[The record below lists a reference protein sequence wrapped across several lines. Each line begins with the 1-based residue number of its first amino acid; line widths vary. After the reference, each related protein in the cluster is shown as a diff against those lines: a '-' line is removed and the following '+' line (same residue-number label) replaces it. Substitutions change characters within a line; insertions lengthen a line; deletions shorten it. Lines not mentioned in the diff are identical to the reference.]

1 MKKLIP
7 VICLCLLFC
16 GCTSYEEIEDAIMVS
31 GMAVDMGETD
41 NYKVTVEIVDLSTG
55 EGEPPGAQ
63 LISSEGP
70 TVFSALENINTA
82 TSKKLFFSQT
92 RVIAISEQV
101 AKEGLINIIDVIVRD
116 NELRITNDV
125 VVAKDCAAADLFTLT
140 DSGNPVRSYEIA
152 DLLENES
159 KTLSVVP
166 RVQVFELINI
176 VGSSGV
182 AAVLPAF
189 SYIESVEKKSLTVSG
204 TAVFK
209 DDRLVD
215 FLDIN
220 RSKIMTLLQGE
231 AGQGLISE
239 PIRTDTQ
246 EYMTV
251 KIFDSK
257 VKVRHKETD
266 GEITMHID
274 IDMEVGINELTARE
288 NIMNKKGRSELMK
301 KLETRIKENT
311 EELVR
316 YLQQGS
322 GADALG
328 FGERIYKQN
337 PDLWEKIRK
346 TDYFKNL
353 KIKTQVKVNLLGT
366 GFIAKSPSASDFRF
380 GVTEVIRTAP

>member
-7 VICLCLLFC
+7 VICFCFLLC
-16 GCTSYEEIEDAIMVS
+16 GCTSYEEIEDAVMVS
-31 GMAVDMGETD
+31 GMAVDKGETD
-41 NYKVTVEIVDLSTG
+41 NYKVTVEVVELNVG
-55 EGEPPGAQ
+55 EGESPGAQ

-82 TSKKLFFSQT
+82 TSKKLFFSQA

-101 AKEGLINIIDVIVRD
+101 AREGLINIIDVIVRD

-125 VVAKDCAAADLFTLT
+125 VVAKDCAASRLFTLT
-140 DSGNPVRSYEIA
+140 DSGNPIRSYEIA

-159 KTLSVVP
+159 QTLSVVP

-176 VGSSGV
+176 VGSAGV

-189 SYIESVEKKSLTVSG
+189 SYTESLEKKSLSVSG

-209 DDRLVD
+209 EDKLIE
-215 FLDIN
+215 FLDLN
-220 RSKIMTLLQGE
+220 QSKIMTILQGE
-231 AGQGLISE
+231 TGQGLISE

-251 KIFDSK
+251 KIFDCRTRVNHSEK
-257 VKVRHKETD
+257 N
-266 GEITMHID
+266 GEITMHIE

-288 NIMNKKGRSELMK
+288 NIMDKKGRDELMN
-301 KLETRIKENT
+301 KLEKSLKENI
-311 EELVR
+311 EGFVK

-322 GADALG
+322 GADVLG
-328 FGERIYKQN
+328 FGERIYKQD
-337 PDLWEKIRK
+337 PKLWEKIRK
-346 TDYFKNL
+346 TDYFRNIKL
-353 KIKTQVKVNLLGT
+353 KPCVRVNLLGT
-366 GFIAKSPSASDFRF
+366 GFIAKSPSAEDFRLN
-380 GVTEVIRTAP
+380 ER

>member
-7 VICLCLLFC
+7 IICLCFALC

-31 GMAVDMGETD
+31 GMAVDKGETD
-41 NYKVTVEIVDLSTG
+41 NYKVTVEIVDLSVG
-55 EGEPPGAQ
+55 EGEPPAAQ
-63 LISSEGP
+63 IISSEGP
-70 TVFSALENINTA
+70 TVFSALENINSA
-82 TSKKLFFSQT
+82 TSKKLFFSQA
-92 RVIAISEQV
+92 RVIAMSEQV
-101 AKEGLINIIDVIVRD
+101 AREGLINIIDVIVRD

-125 VVAKDCAAADLFTLT
+125 IVAKDCAAAELFTLT

-159 KTLSVVP
+159 RALSVVP

-189 SYIESVEKKSLTVSG
+189 SYNESLEKKSLTVSG

-209 DDRLVD
+209 NDKLIE

-220 RSKIMTLLQGE
+220 QSKIMTIIQGE
-231 AGQGLISE
+231 AKEGLISE

-251 KIFDSK
+251 KIFDCK
-257 VKVRHKETD
+257 TKVRHSEKA

-274 IDMEVGINELTARE
+274 VEMEVGINELTVRE
-288 NIMNKKGRSELMK
+288 NIMNKKGRDELMK
-301 KLETRIKENT
+301 KVENSLEKNIESF
-311 EELVR
+311 VR
-316 YLQQGS
+316 YLQHGN
-322 GADALG
+322 GADVLG
-328 FGERIYKQN
+328 FGERIYKQD
-337 PDLWEKIRK
+337 PDLWDKIRK

-353 KIKTQVKVNLLGT
+353 KTETKVKVNLLGT
-366 GFIAKSPSASDFRF
+366 GFIAKSPSASDFRLKE
-380 GVTEVIRTAP
+380 G